1 MVVDNEIVFGNS
13 LQTSSVRNVI
23 WRRFYFSFLRT
34 NGSSAFENAD
44 FFFSFRRLNFGELLA
59 RQVGQGPGG
68 REDLSVL
75 NLQVTLERVPGLVF
89 LKKTKTIYYNYYY
102 FIEFLKQ
109 LTVIRN
115 QLKLQVNYKNYL
127 NTIQNI

>member
-13 LQTSSVRNVI
+13 LQASSVSNVI
-23 WRRFYFSFLRT
+23 GRRFYFSFLRT
-34 NGSSAFENAD
+34 NGSPAFENAD

-75 NLQVTLERVPGLVF
+75 NLQVSLERVPGLVL
-89 LKKTKTIYYNYYY
+89 LKKRKQ
-102 FIEFLKQ
+102 FIIIIIISSNFSKQ
-109 LTVIRN
+109 LTIIRN
-115 QLKLQVNYKNYL
+115 QF
-127 NTIQNI
+127 